1 MIKMPFLVRVT
12 PVTRAALRP
21 ATSVA
26 VVRPTCF
33 STTARQAE
41 KGPIQATMETLK
53 KADRLVSDAAVKGI
67 ESGEKATHKIRDTIG
82 SKSRKVEGEA
92 SQFRDRAGGKASE
105 LKDEAKARAEYL
117 KQKANE
123 ESEEATGKA

>member
-1 MIKMPFLVRVT
+1 MLLFGELVPFSFFRT
-12 PVTRAALRP
+12 QGHGADKGGTR
-21 ATSVA
+21 
-26 VVRPTCF
+26 
-33 STTARQAE
+33 
-41 KGPIQATMETLK
+41 I
-53 KADRLVSDAAVKGI
+53 
-67 ESGEKATHKIRDTIG
+67 EKATHRIRDTIG
-82 SKSRKVEGEA
+82 GKSGKVGGEA